1 MRDRVTF
8 THVAH
13 IFARVTRAGA
23 ASGRPYGRK
32 VNGENPVLHRAG
44 REPPAPTT
52 ATARLILKYSLDN
65 RLVRIDT

>member
-13 IFARVTRAGA
+13 IF

-44 REPPAPTT
+44 REPRPLRPQ
-52 ATARLILKYSLDN
+52 RLD
-65 RLVRIDT
+65 